1 MSYTLKDRVLESS
14 VSTGTGDF
22 VLTGAQTGYQ
32 GFLVTGDGSQIP
44 YTIQGKNTDGSL
56 NGEWEVGI
64 GTYHL
69 SGNYISRDTVLESS
83 NSNSK
88 VPFAVGDKDVFLDLP
103 GELVVQGPSSATNGN
118 LAVFDGTTGKVLK
131 DNGYA
136 VGAANGVA
144 SLDSS
149 GKVPLSQIPA
159 LGDLNYQGAWNA
171 STNTPTLTSS
181 VGTKGYYYVVSVSG
195 STNLNGITDWVV
207 GDWAVFNGTIWQK
220 IDNTDAGGDVVGPSS
235 ATDNAIVRFDG
246 TTGKL
251 IQSSAVTID
260 DAGNIVSPDSVQF
273 SGTVPATQPI
283 GTLWFDSSN
292 DSLNLQQNNIIQQI
306 GEEIYIYG
314 RASNDIT
321 DGQVIAVSG
330 AYGTSGFVT
339 FEPAPIGTT
348 DPTHIIGLATEPI
361 AKNGFG
367 RITAFGIVHGL
378 STSPGYADGD
388 ALWYDPTVVG
398 GYTKTQPSAPNIKVQ
413 IGVVTKAA
421 GGTNGSI
428 QVKVFNGPTIN
439 DIANI
444 QVATPTGGQ
453 LLTYNATGG
462 YWKNTSL
469 TAGTAITVTP
479 AAGGGITITNS
490 APDQTVVL
498 TGAGTTT
505 VTGTYPNFTITSN
518 DAYTGTVTSVGMTVP
533 TGLTV
538 TGTPIT
544 TSGTLAL
551 TFTTGYSIPTTASQ
565 SNWDS
570 AYTQR
575 LQWDGG
581 STNLVSATGRT
592 SLGATTLGANIF
604 TITNPSAVTFPRFNA
619 DNTISALD
627 AATFRTAIGAGT
639 SSTTGTVTSVAALT
653 LGTTGTDLS
662 STVATSTTT
671 PVITLNVPTA
681 SATNRGA
688 LSSTDW
694 STFNGKQAALVSGTN
709 IKTVNGTTLLGSG
722 DLGTIG
728 LGYGGTGA
736 TTAPAANANLF
747 GFTSTATAAGTTTLT
762 NTSSVYQL
770 FTGTTTQTVVLP
782 VTSTL
787 TQGWSFHIENS
798 STGNLTVNSSG
809 GNLVI
814 TVLPNTTAMIT
825 CILNS
830 GTTAASWE
838 AGLTDFGAASSTQSG
853 YLTSTDWTTFN
864 NKGLGTVTGVTA
876 TAPVVSSGGTAP
888 IISMAAA
895 TTSVNGYLTST
906 DWNTFN
912 GKAPATSGTSILYG
926 NGSGGFSNVTI
937 GSGLTFSTGILT
949 ATVSNPM
956 TTLGDTMYGA
966 ASGVNTRLPGNTTT
980 AKQFLSQTGTGT
992 ASAAPAW
999 SALPTVLPVLNRAGS
1014 TVSVSVG
1021 NGVLPVLTHAGATV
1035 NVAVN

>member
-22 VLTGAQTGYQ
+22 VLDGAQTGYQ
-32 GFLVTGDGSQIP
+32 GFVNVGDGSSIP

-88 VPFAVGDKDVFLDLP
+88 VAFSSGSKDIFLDLP
-103 GELVVQGPSSATNGN
+103 GELVVQGPNSATNSDFV
-118 LAVFDGTTGKVLK
+118 AFDGT
-131 DNGYA
+131 
-136 VGAANGVA
+136 
-144 SLDSS
+144 S
-149 GKVPLSQIPA
+149 GKVIKDSGYSSASFAPA
-159 LGDLNYQGAWNA
+159 
-171 STNTPTLTSS
+171 TS
-181 VGTKGYYYVVSVSG
+181 GTSILYG
-195 STNLNGITDWVV
+195 
-207 GDWAVFNGTIWQK
+207 NGTGGFSNVTIG
-220 IDNTDAGGDVVGPSS
+220 TGVTFAGGTLSATGSGGDVVGPSS
-235 ATDNAIVRFDG
+235 STNHAIVRFDG

-260 DAGNIVSPDSVQF
+260 DAGNIISPDSVQF

-283 GTLWFDSSN
+283 GTLWFDSST
-292 DSLNLQQNNIIQQI
+292 DSLNFQQNNITQQI
-306 GEEIYIYG
+306 GEEIFIYG
-314 RASNDIT
+314 RASEAIT

-330 AYGTSGFVT
+330 AYGTTGFVT

-361 AKNGFG
+361 AKNSFG

-378 STSPGYADGD
+378 STSPGFADGD

-444 QVATPTGGQ
+444 QVTTPTGGQ

-490 APDQTVVL
+490 APDQVVSL

-518 DAYTGTVTSVGMTVP
+518 DAYTGTVTSITAG
-533 TGLTV
+533 TGLSG
-538 TGTPIT
+538 GTIT
-544 TSGTLAL
+544 TSGTIALANTAVTAGSYTYASITVDAQGRL
-551 TFTTGYSIPTTASQ
+551 TSASSGTAPVTS
-565 SNWDS
+565 
-570 AYTQR
+570 
-575 LQWDGG
+575 
-581 STNLVSATGRT
+581 VSATAPLT
-592 SLGATTLGANIF
+592 STGGTTPTLAM
-604 TITNPSAVTFPRFNA
+604 P
-619 DNTISALD
+619 
-627 AATFRTAIGAGT
+627 AATG
-639 SSTTGTVTSVAALT
+639 SV
-653 LGTTGTDLS
+653 
-662 STVATSTTT
+662 
-671 PVITLNVPTA
+671 N
-681 SATNRGA
+681 
-688 LSSTDW
+688 
-694 STFNGKQAALVSGTN
+694 
-709 IKTVNGTTLLGSG
+709 
-722 DLGTIG
+722 
-728 LGYGGTGA
+728 
-736 TTAPAANANLF
+736 
-747 GFTSTATAAGTTTLT
+747 
-762 NTSSVYQL
+762 
-770 FTGTTTQTVVLP
+770 
-782 VTSTL
+782 
-787 TQGWSFHIENS
+787 
-798 STGNLTVNSSG
+798 
-809 GNLVI
+809 
-814 TVLPNTTAMIT
+814 
-825 CILNS
+825 
-830 GTTAASWE
+830 
-838 AGLTDFGAASSTQSG
+838 G

-864 NKGLGTVTGVTA
+864 
-876 TAPVVSSGGTAP
+876 
-888 IISMAAA
+888 
-895 TTSVNGYLTST
+895 
-906 DWNTFN
+906 
-912 GKAPATSGTSILYG
+912 GKL
-926 NGSGGFSNVTI
+926 
-937 GSGLTFSTGILT
+937 
-949 ATVSNPM
+949 SNPM
-956 TTLGDTMYGA
+956 TTLGDVIYGG
-966 ASGVNTRLPGNTTT
+966 ASGTATRLAGNTTT
-980 AKQFLSQTGTGT
+980 AKQWLSQTGTGT